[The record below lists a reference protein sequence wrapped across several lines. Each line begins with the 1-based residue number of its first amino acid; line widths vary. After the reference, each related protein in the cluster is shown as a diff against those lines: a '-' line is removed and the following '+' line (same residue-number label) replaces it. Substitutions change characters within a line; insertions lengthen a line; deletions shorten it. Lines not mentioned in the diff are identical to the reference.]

1 MQKYKKGLQ
10 EEVPISINK
19 NLISTY
25 LDPQIALQKRRHNQE
40 YPIFIENKLFSSIQR
55 KISAKSNMGALVDRL

>member
-1 MQKYKKGLQ
+1 LQKYKKGLQ

-25 LDPQIALQKRRHNQE
+25 LDQQTALWKRRHNQE
-40 YPIFIENKLFSSIQR
+40 YPIFIDNKLFSRIQC
-55 KISAKSNMGALVDRL
+55 KILGVIQYGGFS